1 MGFIMTETYQT
12 TVKDSV
18 LQNKLAEKLM
28 NFGMFLQ
35 KRKIP
40 RWNKN
45 PNEADEK
52 GVVNTR

>member
-1 MGFIMTETYQT
+1 MDFIMTETYQT